1 MHTKNKTFT
10 GIALILVI
18 LAATP
23 MMFLAQAQVQTSP
36 ATQLVS
42 LAEKAGY
49 QVKNLI
55 DIINSNDTALA
66 QIDAYNLTS
75 SFEENVALYETDG
88 LGNLTAAQNALAAND
103 YDGAIDYAFAAFRIF
118 RQTFSEIHNI
128 LDTVELQKGDL
139 VENAGLLEAIAR
151 ELQRADQLSTI
162 LPSETPQE
170 IFTQLEEAK
179 NLLNEARSLLLQGN
193 TTQAKAAY
201 HDAKQIIIEVHQ
213 YLKTNAEE
221 SNRYR
226 VANFTEKLQQKIQEK
241 FQYSEENGINF
252 TRALNAHG
260 YQSKNQFMNAI
271 QNRIEALTH
280 NPNFAEVL
288 QNCQDLSQMI
298 QQMEQSLNQEINQ
311 HQGQNNSG
319 GNDNGNGQGSGN
331 SNGGSNGKGN
341 N

>member
-1 MHTKNKTFT
+1 MHEKRKIIT
-10 GIALILVI
+10 GTALILVI

-42 LAEKAGY
+42 IAEKASY

-55 DIINSNDTALA
+55 DTIKSNDTALD

-75 SFEENVALYETDG
+75 SFEENIALYEIDG

-103 YDGAIDYAFAAFRIF
+103 FDGAVDYAFAAFRVF

-128 LDTVELQKGDL
+128 LDTADLQKGDL
-139 VENAGLLEAIAR
+139 VENSGLLEAIAR
-151 ELQRADQLSTI
+151 ELQRADQLSDI
-162 LPSETPQE
+162 LPNETPQE
-170 IFTQLEEAK
+170 ILTQLEDAK
-179 NLLNEARSLLLQGN
+179 NLLNDARSLLLQGN

-201 HDAKQIIIEVHQ
+201 HDAKQIILQIHQ

-221 SNRYR
+221 SNSWR
-226 VANFTEKLQQKIQEK
+226 VANFTEKLQRKIQEK

-260 YQSKNQFMNAI
+260 FQSKNQFMNAL

-288 QNCQDLSQMI
+288 QNCQDLSQLV
-298 QQMEQSLNQEINQ
+298 QQMEQSLNQEITQ
-311 HQGQNNSG
+311 HQGQNNAG
-319 GNDNGNGQGSGN
+319 GNGNGNGQGSN
-331 SNGGSNGKGN
+331 NNGGSNGKGGN
-341 N
+341 